1 VATPNLALWA
11 RTPEEEAGRVSDL
24 SPLEVASELGLSRS
38 AVYRLIEQGELVAY
52 KVRGRLRVE
61 PAEVRALR
69 ERCRVAPRR
78 RDAWAVFEP
87 VLPGRVEAGSR
98 FGSDLRSTRGVA

>member
-1 VATPNLALWA
+1 M
-11 RTPEEEAGRVSDL
+11 SDL
-24 SPLEVASELGLSRS
+24 SPRQVASELGLSRS
-38 AVYRLIEQGELVAY
+38 AVYRLIDQGELVAY

-69 ERCRVAPRR
+69 ERCRVAPRG
-78 RDAWAVFEP
+78 RDAAAAFEP
-87 VLPGRVEAGSR
+87 VLPVRVEVGGR